1 MKNALGAALTILLL
15 THAGLP
21 ARGADSNPPELMT
34 YQGYLVD
41 GNGSA
46 LAVSAPKNYDV
57 VFRMYSSQTGGVLK
71 WSEQQTVTVDKGYFS
86 VILGEGSP
94 VGSEPRPLPLSS
106 VFAAADGSDR
116 FIGITVKGI
125 GANGADV
132 DILPR
137 MQMLSVPYAFMARN
151 ASSLPTGAGVGA
163 GNAIEFGQ
171 GVAGKEPNAGKIGY
185 GTFTPGTLDIVGAGT
200 SGTDRRIKLWAE
212 GGLTVGGDIALGL
225 GGNDYRR
232 LALGGGN
239 SSGFLYGS
247 LPGLGEGIHLGY
259 NAYHDAGGT
268 LRIANAQLGTS
279 RLSLGSGTLSLAVG
293 GVNTAPSAHL
303 TLNASG
309 VSVAAD
315 VAVAGSVRA
324 AGAFRARGG
333 APGPNGEFLN
343 GYAFEGGGGDTD
355 SGMFS
360 GGDGVVQFY
369 SDSSE
374 AMRINKGGNVGIGH
388 ANPQAPLAF
397 ATVLGDKI
405 SLWGN
410 GGNHYGFGIQNSLLQ
425 IHTDLPETDVAFG
438 HGSSA
443 AFTETVRIKG
453 NGRVGI
459 GTSDPGV
466 PLHVAS
472 MPVFVGL
479 YDSPDGFSNDSGF
492 NGAFP
497 LGTVNGGNFF
507 VSILASGW
515 VAGGGMVANSDL
527 RIKRVEGESDRARD
541 LATIESL
548 RVTDYRPVAVAFEG
562 AGKRKGFVAQEV
574 EKIAPDAVTRRVD
587 FIPDIYAA
595 AEAVEKGASKTALI
609 RLAKEHGLASGDVV
623 RLYVDNREVQATV
636 GSVGSPREFSVDLG
650 EVGPSGKVFVYGK
663 RVDDFRSVNY
673 DYIFTV
679 GIGAIQELARRTREL
694 ETSGARIAEL
704 ERKASRVDE
713 LEREMA
719 SLRAAVRELAA
730 ASGRPGQPKLDS
742 SGRGGPAVAVN
753 SAAR

>member
-1 MKNALGAALTILLL
+1 MKNVLGAALTILLL

-41 GNGSA
+41 GNGNA

-57 VFRMYSSQTGGVLK
+57 VFRVYNSQTGGVLK

-86 VILGEGSP
+86 VMLGEGSP
-94 VGSEPRPLPLSS
+94 VGSEPRPLQLSS
-106 VFAAADGSDR
+106 LFAAADGSDR
-116 FIGITVKGI
+116 FIGITVRGI

-137 MQMLSVPYAFMARN
+137 MQLLSAPYAFMARN

-163 GNAIEFGQ
+163 GNVVEFGQ
-171 GVAGKEPNAGKIGY
+171 GVSGKEPNAGKIGY
-185 GTFTPGTLDIVGAGT
+185 GSFTPGALDIVGAGT
-200 SGTDRRIKLWAE
+200 SGTNRQIKLWAE

-247 LPGLGEGIHLGY
+247 FPALGDGVHLGY
-259 NAYHDAGGT
+259 NAYHDAAGA
-268 LRIANAQLGTS
+268 LRIPNTQLGTS

-293 GVNTAPSAHL
+293 GVNTAPSAEL
-303 TLNASG
+303 TLGANG
-309 VSVAAD
+309 VGVAAD
-315 VAVAGSVRA
+315 LAVAGSVRA

-388 ANPQAPLAF
+388 TNPQAPLAF

-410 GGNHYGFGIQNSLLQ
+410 GGNHYGFGIQSSLLQ
-425 IHTDLPETDVAFG
+425 IHTDVPETDVAFG

-443 AFTETVRIKG
+443 AFTETMRIKG

-459 GTSDPGV
+459 GTSSPGV
-466 PLHVAS
+466 PLHVAAP
-472 MPVFVGL
+472 PVLVGL

-492 NGAFP
+492 NGAWP
-497 LGTVNGGNFF
+497 LGSVNGGNFF
-507 VSILASGW
+507 VSILANGW
-515 VAGGGMVANSDL
+515 VAGGGMVANSDV
-527 RIKRVEGESDRARD
+527 RIKRVIGESDRARD
-541 LATIESL
+541 LATVELL
-548 RVTDYRPVAVAFEG
+548 RVTDYSPVATAFEG
-562 AGKRKGFVAQEV
+562 AGKRKGFIAQEV

-595 AEAVEKGASKTALI
+595 AEAVEKGSSKTALI
-609 RLAKEHGLASGDVV
+609 RMAKEHGLASGDVV
-623 RLYVDNREVQATV
+623 RLYVDNREAEATV
-636 GSVGSPREFSVDLG
+636 GVVNSPREFSVDLG
-650 EVGPSGKVFVYGK
+650 EAGPSGKVFVYGR

-673 DYIFTV
+673 DHIFTV

-694 ETSGARIAEL
+694 ETNAARIAEL
-704 ERKASRVDE
+704 ERKAGRVDE
-713 LEREMA
+713 LERELA

-730 ASGRPGQPKLDS
+730 ASGRPGPPELDS